1 MVSEQSGI
9 ENIWEMLLSREL
21 EWIRVAFETLDS
33 QEKKAVRAH
42 LHKMV
47 EEPGWQPEQR
57 ISAQAALEALPED
70 AG

>member
-9 ENIWEMLLSREL
+9 ENIWEMLLSREP
-21 EWIRVAFETLDS
+21 EWILLAFETLDS
-33 QEKKAVRAH
+33 QEKRAVMAH
-42 LHKMV
+42 LHKMA

-57 ISAQAALEALPED
+57 ISAQAALDTLPKD